1 MDIIILRKKGNLM
14 LNLDFFGNNFFL
26 KKIYPEGIYNSIF
39 IKDIMISLNG
49 NSEFSFFIKQEPLFP
64 VKKWG
69 KWEEDFNALWVKT
82 SSNVR
87 FKGVLISNP
96 DRLGFNKL
104 DIYVE
109 DFCQIFISQKENS
122 HVNLSLFKND
132 RFIIQNV
139 IPIFI

>member
-1 MDIIILRKKGNLM
+1 M

-69 KWEEDFNALWVKT
+69 KMGG
-82 SSNVR
+82 R
-87 FKGVLISNP
+87 F
-96 DRLGFNKL
+96 
-104 DIYVE
+104 
-109 DFCQIFISQKENS
+109 
-122 HVNLSLFKND
+122 
-132 RFIIQNV
+132 
-139 IPIFI
+139 

>member
-1 MDIIILRKKGNLM
+1 
-14 LNLDFFGNNFFL
+14 
-26 KKIYPEGIYNSIF
+26 
-39 IKDIMISLNG
+39 MISLNG

-69 KWEEDFNALWVKT
+69 KWEKDFNALWVKT